1 MSSVVERRVKRGSPT
16 AAVAW
21 QPSDHDRM
29 EEPPAEFVCPITM
42 LPMLEPVVT
51 ADGQTYERHAIQ
63 GWLLTHNTSPA
74 TGAVLPHK
82 ELAPNFALRKAIE
95 RGRRRRR

>member
-1 MSSVVERRVKRGSPT
+1 
-16 AAVAW
+16 
-21 QPSDHDRM
+21 M

-82 ELAPNFALRKAIE
+82 ELAPNFALRKAI
-95 RGRRRRR
+95 